1 MTTPIVVTAIFEPA
15 EGQFH
20 AVIDV
25 LKPSIAAVH
34 EEDGCLLYA
43 IHEDP
48 TGTIVMIEKWASE
61 ELLDIHGISPAVVA
75 QRAALDGLLARP
87 VEVTRLVPIPVGT
100 PEQGVL

>member
-1 MTTPIVVTAIFEPA
+1 MSNPIVVTAIFEPA
-15 EGQFH
+15 EGQH
-20 AVIDV
+20 DAVLDV

-48 TGTIVMIEKWASE
+48 TGTIVMIEKWATE
-61 ELLDIHGISPAVVA
+61 QLLDIHGNSPAVVA

-87 VEVTRLVPIPVGT
+87 IEVTRLVPIPAGT
-100 PEQGVL
+100 PEQGQL